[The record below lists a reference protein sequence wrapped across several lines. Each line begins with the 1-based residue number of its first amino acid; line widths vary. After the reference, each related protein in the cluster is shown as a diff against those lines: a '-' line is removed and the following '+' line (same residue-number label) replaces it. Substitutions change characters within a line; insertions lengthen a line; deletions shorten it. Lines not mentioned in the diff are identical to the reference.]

1 MALGRPDESDEIA
14 AVFPSPLRRKPD
26 SSLSIV
32 APAQAGVQ
40 GSGTGF
46 QLKAR
51 TTVWERCN
59 LFSYQSSMPVAAGT
73 TNHENLSR
81 RRSSPVAIGAES
93 PCGNLRDPGIRVAP
107 RPLYLREGGGVDRP
121 PHRGSGGGRSPGVGD
136 WIPVH
141 SRNDDSSPFPSS
153 AVLIDTI

>member
-32 APAQAGVQ
+32 APAEAGVQ

-51 TTVWERCN
+51 TTVWARCN

-93 PCGNLRDPGIRVAP
+93 PCGDLSDPGIRVAP
-107 RPLYLREGGGVDRP
+107 RP
-121 PHRGSGGGRSPGVGD
+121 
-136 WIPVH
+136 WIPDQV
-141 SRNDDSSPFPSS
+141 RNDEHSPFPPALPIRHNLTRESGNE
-153 AVLIDTI
+153 